1 MPRFSEMRYRCFTID
16 GPNARRLREAR
27 DLSIERLA
35 MDAGCSSRTVLA
47 METGKPTLKSSVSKV
62 AKALGV
68 APEELKP
75 VPHCVVVPPGASTP
89 AGNPAPAAPRRRR
102 LVLVYDLSPAFLENA
117 PEEIH
122 FILKLAEDAGTTG
135 PILVLD
141 GEEGSIRLT
150 LEVSDEDALRIVN
163 AFLAGKLSDDK
174 LRSVTL
180 YDVQHPVE
188 PQSADP
194 TQVPDFTIA
203 ETAHAID
210 FKAAI
215 PGLDTTQTEIDLRVN
230 VLTINAA
237 IKQEGE
243 REGQE
248 GGAYQRFGWTVML
261 PGDVEPSSKYANG
274 MLEVHMAFM
283 PCVQDS
289 QGTPVAFRGEPR
301 TDSQGN
307 PVPGRAA
314 PHDSQ
319 RKPVKIETPTTTR
332 Q

>member
-1 MPRFSEMRYRCFTID
+1 MPRFSEMRYRCFRID
-16 GPNARRLREAR
+16 GPTARRLREER

-35 MDAGCSSRTVLA
+35 LEAGCSHKTVLA
-47 METGKPTLKSSVSKV
+47 LETGKPVQKRNVAKV
-62 AKALGV
+62 AKALGI

-75 VPHCVVVPPGASTP
+75 VPDCVVVPPTASAP
-89 AGNPAPAAPRRRR
+89 VGDPPPAPPRRRR

-122 FILKLAEDAGTTG
+122 FILKLTEDAGTLG
-135 PILVLD
+135 PVLVLD
-141 GEEGSIRLT
+141 PEEGSIRLT
-150 LEVSDEDALRIVN
+150 LEVSDDDALRIVN
-163 AFLAGKLSDDK
+163 AFLAGKLSDHG

-194 TQVPDFTIA
+194 EQMPDFTITGTDHGIVIRA
-203 ETAHAID
+203 TL
-210 FKAAI
+210 
-215 PGLDTTQTEIDLRVN
+215 PGLDTTQTKIELRGN

-237 IKQEGE
+237 IKREGE
-243 REGQE
+243 REGQ
-248 GGAYQRFGWTVML
+248 GGGYQQFGWTVML
-261 PGDVEPSSKYANG
+261 TDRVDTSSKYTNG
-274 MLEVHMAFM
+274 ILEVRMTFV
-283 PCVQDS
+283 PPPIDS
-289 QGTPVAFRGEPR
+289 QGNLVLLDL

-307 PVPGRAA
+307 PVALPAA

-319 RKPVKIETPTTTR
+319 RKPVKIETPTTAG